1 MQAVFSAFRIVNHFH
16 SGFRGNQFPK
26 SEGHKH
32 SDSLVLC
39 FLKANFAQIQRFQ
52 EKGFPRVTAPTKI
65 FSVFQILTGIDALKQ
80 ATLMLY
86 VTVMT
91 DFFHQLTKWRSVITV
106 CCTVTDR
113 GAFVTMK
120 KNILAFAAITAVCM
134 SLTACKSNEENNT
147 NQYPTAPY
155 ASEIPNANQ
164 GGDMPSNNGFVT
176 DTNGIIGDADDA
188 ASAQDKQNDQN
199 PVSNAA
205 KRAGDTVDN
214 AADKIGETA
223 KNLADNA
230 GNIVS
235 NVTSNVGDGISEIA
249 DNAGDIFKNTT
260 DNASKAADNE

>member
-1 MQAVFSAFRIVNHFH
+1 
-16 SGFRGNQFPK
+16 
-26 SEGHKH
+26 
-32 SDSLVLC
+32 
-39 FLKANFAQIQRFQ
+39 
-52 EKGFPRVTAPTKI
+52 
-65 FSVFQILTGIDALKQ
+65 
-80 ATLMLY
+80 
-86 VTVMT
+86 
-91 DFFHQLTKWRSVITV
+91 
-106 CCTVTDR
+106 
-113 GAFVTMK
+113 MK
-120 KNILAFAAITAVCM
+120 KNILAFATITAVCM

-188 ASAQDKQNDQN
+188 VSAQDKQNDQN

-214 AADKIGETA
+214 AA
-223 KNLADNA
+223 NA

>member
-1 MQAVFSAFRIVNHFH
+1 
-16 SGFRGNQFPK
+16 
-26 SEGHKH
+26 
-32 SDSLVLC
+32 
-39 FLKANFAQIQRFQ
+39 
-52 EKGFPRVTAPTKI
+52 
-65 FSVFQILTGIDALKQ
+65 
-80 ATLMLY
+80 
-86 VTVMT
+86 
-91 DFFHQLTKWRSVITV
+91 
-106 CCTVTDR
+106 
-113 GAFVTMK
+113 MK

-164 GGDMPSNNGFVT
+164 GGDMPSNNVFVT

-188 ASAQDKQNDQN
+188 VSAQDKQNDQN

-260 DNASKAADNE
+260 DNASKATDNE